1 MAKNKE
7 PVAPDKRAK
16 IDAEIKQLSNLLN
29 DVDTKS
35 KKIVDSL
42 VKNAAFMAV
51 TLEELQE
58 TMNENG
64 VVSEYQN
71 GENQWG
77 TKKSPEVEIYNTM
90 IKNHAAIMKQL
101 TDLRPKTLPKPQ
113 DDGFE
118 SFVNDRD

>member
-16 IDAEIKQLSNLLN
+16 IDAEIKRLSNLLN

-42 VKNAAFMAV
+42 VRNAAFMAV

-101 TDLRPKTLPKPQ
+101 TDLRPKTPPKPQ